1 MAFMK
6 HAKAMVVHPR
16 TNPASWDSGA
26 FSKAA
31 SSGASRD
38 LSAQAS
44 EILGTAFNPD
54 QYLLTHCT
62 IVGSVEVDPVPGAKL
77 GAVKVGSRTIDRKY
91 GDFYIKPE
99 SSAMVNNNGDSW
111 SRAVLMKSYRTFIG
125 AHNFQEHVQIEEQSK
140 GRVIDAVARD
150 VGSSLYI
157 DILVATDRKHAAL
170 VQDIESGKIATL
182 SMGCTT
188 DFTICS
194 NCGHVAADETE
205 LCDHIR
211 YAKLNTF
218 MDDQGSKRVIAELCG
233 HSEYDETGGV
243 QFIEASWVATPAFS
257 GAVLRNIL
265 GPSEATAQTKQLEQV
280 LSTPPQQWSEDSV
293 AKAAS
298 TVHAFDFGGGGEE
311 GGEEKE
317 PEKPT
322 DPFSAL
328 EESLYDMVKKRV
340 QDRLEKDMSGAN
352 VEEALDNPGSPS
364 TWPNDTLQKE
374 GMAARYKTAIQTVV
388 RVASSDAALVDGVAA
403 VNASYGV
410 KIGRDIYRA
419 VLAAGS
425 PSSHSDLKSFLSACR
440 SAAGREMSPAEV
452 RVAIRVG
459 YLLSRRESKPTQS
472 VT

>member
-1 MAFMK
+1 MAFLK

-16 TNPASWDSGA
+16 TNPASWSGMR
-26 FSKAA
+26 KAA
-31 SSGASRD
+31 SAKVPHD

-44 EILGTAFNPD
+44 EILGVTFNPD

-62 IVGSVEVDPVPGAKL
+62 IVGSVEVDSVPGAKL
-77 GAVKVGSRTIDRKY
+77 GTVKTGSKTINRKY
-91 GDFYIKPE
+91 SDFYIHPE

-111 SRAVLMKSYRTFIG
+111 SRAVLLKSYRTFIG

-140 GRVIDAVARD
+140 GRVIDAAARD

-157 DILVATDRKHAAL
+157 DILVATDRKHVSL
-170 VQDIESGKIATL
+170 VQDIESGKTATL

-218 MDDQGSKRVIAELCG
+218 MDDQGNKRVIAELCG
-233 HSEYDETGGV
+233 HTDYDDTGGV

-265 GPSEATAQTKQLEQV
+265 GPSEATAQQLEQV
-280 LSTPPQQWSEDSV
+280 LSTPPQQWSEDAL

-298 TVHAFDFGGGGEE
+298 TVRAFDFGGGGDEE

-322 DPFSAL
+322 DPFSVL

-340 QDRLEKDMSGAN
+340 QERLEKDMSGAN
-352 VEEALDNPGSPS
+352 VEEALGNPGAPS

-374 GMAARYKTAIQTVV
+374 GMLARYKTAIRTVV
-388 RVASSDAALVDGVAA
+388 RVASSDVALVDGVAA

-410 KIGRDIYRA
+410 KIGRVIYRA
-419 VLAAGS
+419 VLSAGS

-440 SAAGREMSPAEV
+440 TAAGREMSPAEV

-459 YLLSRRESKPTQS
+459 YLLSKRDGKSTQS
-472 VT
+472 VA